1 MLISVQRPR
10 GLTSAAGD
18 RGVQTG
24 ALCDVDLDHL
34 LGTGRVDTY
43 GLQKVGICCSTLE
56 AQSKALCDF
65 SGVWTGEMQTQ
76 DLLVSTPLTYHL
88 RSRRC

>member
-18 RGVQTG
+18 CGVQTG

-43 GLQKVGICCSTLE
+43 CLQKVGICCST
-56 AQSKALCDF
+56 SKKNI
-65 SGVWTGEMQTQ
+65 QTNIEVIQ
-76 DLLVSTPLTYHL
+76 LAFTHTLS
-88 RSRRC
+88 